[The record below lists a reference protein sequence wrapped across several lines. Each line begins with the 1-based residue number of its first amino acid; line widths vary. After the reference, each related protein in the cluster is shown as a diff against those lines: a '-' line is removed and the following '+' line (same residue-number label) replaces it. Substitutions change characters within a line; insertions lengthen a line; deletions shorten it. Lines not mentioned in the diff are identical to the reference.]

1 MAKKKQFA
9 GKKTKLAKLPL
20 TQALVNL
27 AAGEAPFAADPSP
40 ASSINPQ
47 LPIPVDEISARRG
60 ELLTAAFLFVVQEL
74 DDLMAQLHANPE
86 TSRVNHRSYLPEQ
99 VPQNSLMLH
108 SLREAQQSLS
118 DLRGLLSH
126 P

>member
-27 AAGEAPFAADPSP
+27 AAGEAPFAADPWP
-40 ASSINPQ
+40 APSLGPPR
-47 LPIPVDEISARRG
+47 PIPGDEINTRRK
-60 ELLTAAFLFVVQEL
+60 ELLAAAFLFVVHEL
-74 DDLMAQLHANPE
+74 DELMTQLHANPE
-86 TSRVNHRSYLPEQ
+86 SSRVSHRSGPPERLPR
-99 VPQNSLMLH
+99 NSLMLH
-108 SLREAQQSLS
+108 SLREAQQSLR